1 MAIRFNSEIIN
12 QKPYQITQLQET
24 LKRLEES
31 GESIINASIGDPKDD
46 TPSII
51 RQAGIDAIE
60 STTFSQYPSYIGKE
74 SLRNSIKMWAK
85 NTYNLDVDNAT
96 QIIACNGSKEA
107 VFSFPLLFDWV
118 KNNCI
123 LSSSLAYPVYK
134 MSANY
139 LNIPFIELPINEFTG
154 FLPDLDVIPEETL
167 TKTQLFWF
175 NSPHNPTT
183 AIASYDYMAKLVAL
197 AEKYNFII
205 CSDECYNDLYTHIPP
220 TSILEFNSEHWV
232 CFRSLSKRSH
242 MTGYRSGAI
251 LSKNKTLMAY
261 LKKLR
266 SPMGIGT
273 PSFIQDAATV
283 AWSDENHSNL
293 HRDLYNTKRSLIKN
307 ALNNNGFQTF
317 GGDAGFYIWT
327 KHPDFNTSEA
337 LSEWF
342 LNKGILVTPGTIFGK
357 DGNPYIRLVFC
368 LKDDELKDMINRI
381 QH

>member
-1 MAIRFNSEIIN
+1 MGIQFNSQIIN

-24 LKRLEES
+24 LKSLQAA
-31 GESIINASIGDPKDD
+31 GKSIINASIGDPKDD
-46 TPSII
+46 TPEMI
-51 RQAGIDAIE
+51 RQANINAIE
-60 STTFSQYPSYIGKE
+60 SRPFSQYPSYIGHDA
-74 SLRNSIKMWAK
+74 LRCSIKTWAK
-85 NTYNLDVDNAT
+85 NTHKLELDESS

-107 VFSFPLLFDWV
+107 IFSFPLLFDWS
-118 KNNCI
+118 NSNCI

-139 LNIPFIELPINEFTG
+139 LNIPFIELPINESTH
-154 FLPDLDVIPEETL
+154 FLPDLDAIPKETL
-167 TKTQLFWF
+167 NKTQLFWF

-183 AIASYDYMAKLVAL
+183 AIASYDYMAKLVGL
-197 AEKYNFII
+197 AEQYNFII
-205 CSDECYNDLYTHIPP
+205 CSDECYNDLYTGTIP
-220 TSILEFNSEHWV
+220 TSILDFDSEHWV

-251 LSKNKTLMAY
+251 LSKNKALMAN

-266 SPMGIGT
+266 SPMGVGT

-283 AWSDENHSNL
+283 AWSDDTHAHL
-293 HRDLYNTKRSLIKN
+293 HRDLYNSKRSLIKN
-307 ALNNNGFQTF
+307 ALNDAGFQIF

-327 KHPDFNTSEA
+327 KHPDFKTSEA

-342 LNKGILVTPGTIFGK
+342 LNKGILVTPGTVFGN

-368 LKDDELKDMINRI
+368 LKDETLHQMINLI
-381 QH
+381 QD